1 MPDGEQ
7 RNPSHSPAPSP
18 TDGLPVGYP
27 FRPTDEVSPR
37 GLRHLIGGAPED
49 AQARPADARVLLVD
63 VRTPPEREICAIKG
77 SRLYPLQSLEARL
90 DELKAELDDDLS
102 RPIVVY
108 CHHGRRSLTATY
120 ILRAAGFSD
129 VRSLA
134 GGIDLWSRDIDPSV
148 PTY

>member
-1 MPDGEQ
+1 MSDGEQ
-7 RNPSHSPAPSP
+7 RTPSHSPAPAP
-18 TDGLPVGYP
+18 TDGLPAGYP

-37 GLRHLIGGAPED
+37 SLRHQLAGD
-49 AQARPADARVLLVD
+49 RDSVYLLD
-63 VRTPPEREICAIKG
+63 VRTPPEREICSIKG
-77 SRLYPLQSLEARL
+77 SRLHPLQSLEARL
-90 DELKAELDDDLS
+90 DDLKAELDDDLA

-108 CHHGRRSLTATY
+108 CHHGRRSLAATY
-120 ILRAAGFSD
+120 ILRAAGFAD

>member
-7 RNPSHSPAPSP
+7 RNPSHSPAPAP
-18 TDGLPVGYP
+18 TDGLPAGYP

-37 GLRHLIGGAPED
+37 SLRHLIGCAAPE
-49 AQARPADARVLLVD
+49 ALAAPADPPVFLLD
-63 VRTPPEREICAIKG
+63 VRTPPEREICSIKG

-90 DELKAELDDDLS
+90 DDLKAEVDDDLA

>member
-7 RNPSHSPAPSP
+7 RIPSHAPAPAP
-18 TDGLPVGYP
+18 TDGLPAGYP
-27 FRPTDEVSPR
+27 FRATDEVAPR
-37 GLRHLIGGAPED
+37 SLRHLLSGDAAP
-49 AQARPADARVLLVD
+49 VYLLD
-63 VRTPPEREICAIKG
+63 VRTQPEREICSIKG

-90 DELKAELDDDLS
+90 DDLKAEVDDDLA

-108 CHHGRRSLTATY
+108 CNHGRRSLAATY